1 MWVLPLL
8 RASSVTA
15 AASEASIRLG
25 SSSSLFVAA
34 RRAQQRL
41 GPGTFKGQIEALW
54 GGPKTLPGNQMRLL
68 LGALSIFLPPHGSS
82 GLLSLLLASPAL
94 VQATLTPWPP
104 RPPPCLPGTDFLADP
119 STTSAAATVKPTQKR
134 PCSSCTSA
142 RPALSCA
149 VDRRPTI
156 RPCQGTPTIG
166 QRGPRRPASQCRDE
180 DDRRGRTKMHQN
192 VSILLTGLSPPPR
205 PASPR

>member
-1 MWVLPLL
+1 MLLSLPLTFL
-8 RASSVTA
+8 PSCLLLPSLLLDVPSRDWGPGSFKGEI
-15 AASEASIRLG
+15 EALSQGGDRGLVG
-25 SSSSLFVAA
+25 
-34 RRAQQRL
+34 
-41 GPGTFKGQIEALW
+41 GPGTCQA
-54 GGPKTLPGNQMRLL
+54 PQMRLL
-68 LGALSIFLPPHGSS
+68 ARALSLPAVSS
-82 GLLSLLLASPAL
+82 FSPSRLAS
-94 VQATLTPWPP
+94 ATP
-104 RPPPCLPGTDFLADP
+104 RHAYAHVLLLPGTDFLADP